1 MIMRYFSPLLW
12 YNGERVDPGYDYDNE
27 VSAYTNLRERVAN
40 KICGYN
46 FHTNDLADGILVSRS
61 LLESS
66 TNLTN
71 EDGRWKVKTL
81 KKDHWNILDYARTK
95 GLHYPSF
102 ADPGTFSHA
111 NKFKL
116 PEYLYKTDEMIDY
129 YRDLQF
135 DMAGSVDWPIIEKV
149 RVQEETGKFRYV
161 ELDDKTKEMRRAL
174 TIELATDF
182 KKCCDRRDLDF
193 TPFGTIQGYDANS
206 YRISMRE
213 VLKLGYK
220 YIAIGGLPSY
230 SEKQVVELLPIFT
243 EEIKRA
249 GYRPGI
255 HLYGRFPSPRYVG
268 FYLENCVTSFDNNSP
283 FLAASRTACNYY
295 HPEFMF
301 NDEQVPVYECFS
313 IRIPAERGPLLH
325 RLKRRDELLWAT
337 AMEKC
342 GRAFR
347 KFVEVRKDPSDRT
360 ITTFLDSYDDMN
372 EFLQEARMNKVNTN
386 RLKKDRATAEAALR
400 GRMWEVCD
408 CESCKM
414 IGAHVMLCRGQRIP
428 HTFLH
433 NSYVQ
438 YQRFVKELKKA
449 VKVVVFPT
457 YDWSEIDEYN
467 DFKNVKR
474 SRL

>member
-1 MIMRYFSPLLW
+1 MKPIMRYFSPLLW
-12 YNGERVDPGYDYDNE
+12 YNGERVDKGYDYDRE
-27 VSAYTNLRERVAN
+27 VSQFDNLRERVAN

-46 FHTNDLADGILVSRS
+46 FHTGTLADGILVSRS

-71 EDGRWKVKTL
+71 EDGRWKVKTYS
-81 KKDHWNILDYARTK
+81 KDHWNILDYARTK
-95 GLHYPSF
+95 GLDYTSF

-116 PEYLYKTDEMIDY
+116 PDYLYETDKMIDY
-129 YRDLQF
+129 YQDLQY
-135 DMAGSVDWPIIEKV
+135 DLAGSVDWPIIEKV
-149 RVQEETGKFRYV
+149 RVQKDTGKFEYV

-193 TPFGTIQGYDANS
+193 VPFGTIQGYSIES
-206 YRISMRE
+206 YRTSLRE
-213 VLKLGYK
+213 ILRLGYK

-230 SEKQVVELLPIFT
+230 SEKQVVELLPTIT
-243 EEIKRA
+243 AEIKRA

-295 HPEFMF
+295 HPEFAY
-301 NDEQVPVYECFS
+301 NTEQVPVYDCFS

-325 RLKRRDELLWAT
+325 RLKRRDLELWSV
-337 AMEKC
+337 AMDKC
-342 GRAFR
+342 GKAFED
-347 KFVEVRKDPSDRT
+347 FVRVRKKASDENIDR
-360 ITTFLDSYDDMN
+360 FLDSYDDMN
-372 EFLQEARMNKVNTN
+372 LFLQEARMNKVNKR
-386 RLKKDRATAEAALR
+386 RLKKDRTTAENALR
-400 GRMWEVCD
+400 GRLWEVCP
-408 CESCKM
+408 CESCKEL
-414 IGAHVMLCRGQRIP
+414 GAHIMLTRGQRIP

-433 NSYVQ
+433 NTYIQ
-438 YQRFVKELKKA
+438 YQRFIKEL
-449 VKVVVFPT
+449 
-457 YDWSEIDEYN
+457 N
-467 DFKNVKR
+467 
-474 SRL
+474 